1 MKTLAAL
8 TLAAGLT
15 VAAFPSPSGAET
27 LRIMGDEAMGLTT
40 TVTGDGSVTKVA
52 IASFDGLLADVEG
65 SNRVLGRAQFTM
77 TMVTSGDELRSARIT
92 YTQSGRRA
100 QSVTITIDPCW
111 LQLSNERDFTAEDFG
126 ADVREEIEEALPP
139 GALDPTVSKWL
150 EQRLALLAARIAVA
164 NLKAGVVLVPPR
176 S

>member
-126 ADVREEIEEALPP
+126 ADVREKIEDALPA

-150 EQRLALLAARIAVA
+150 DQRLALLAARIAVA
-164 NLKAGVVLVPPR
+164 NLKAGVTLVPPR